1 MMQGSSIQA
10 SRSANTTPTIK
21 TVKDGIAAGK
31 KYTMITVD
39 DLPDDWT
46 VAVPVG
52 VGGGGAWEYV
62 RDRTAA
68 QKLPTIPDA
77 SVRAI
82 QALER
87 HIGKKLNAL
96 IRFEGA
102 AATLQTFEAAAALNI
117 PVVDACPVG
126 RSVPELQMQLTFVN
140 GLPLAPAAAVTRWGD
155 VIILDKTVDGYR
167 VEDLFRAAAV
177 ASGGGVSAVQNVM
190 SGKDAKRS
198 VIKDNVSLAIAEG
211 RAIREAREQ
220 GKDPVAALLTISHGV
235 KLFRGTVTK
244 ADMKGDRGFTWWDV
258 EIKGTN
264 EYAGHNYKAYLKNEN
279 VMTWFDGKPDA
290 SAPTSSSSGPETGDT
305 LFGQGLGAYPRM
317 RTSSWSAFRIRR
329 CGAQPKALRFWVHV
343 TSASTSTTN
352 PWKTWSRRGRRCNQA
367 NTCQTGSVRAVGL
380 RPRALHGGV
389 AACRSA
395 KTGCADTVEQEMT
408 DLMVGSSIK
417 LVAVRTARA

>member
-1 MMQGSSIQA
+1 MVRHKALWSASGVVAVFVVIAQIGVWGQRGPKIRTLTEQEMVDMMQGSSIQA
-10 SRSANTTPTIK
+10 SRSANTAPTIK

-31 KYTMITVD
+31 KYTMISLD

-62 RDRTAA
+62 RERV
-68 QKLPTIPDA
+68 QKQNLPTITDA

-82 QALER
+82 RALEK
-87 HIGKKLNAL
+87 HTGKKFDAL

-155 VIILDKTVDGYR
+155 VIVLDKTVDGYR

-211 RAIREAREQ
+211 KAIREARDQ
-220 GKDPVAALLTISHGV
+220 GRDPVAALLSVSHGL

-264 EYAGHNYKAYLKNEN
+264 EFAGHTFKSYLKNEN
-279 VMTWFDGKPDA
+279 VMTWLDGKPDA
-290 SAPTSSSSGPETGDT
+290 SAPDIITPLDPKTGDT
-305 LFGQGLGAYPRM
+305 IFGQGLGAYPM
-317 RTSSWSAFRIRR
+317 NADVVI
-329 CGAQPKALRFWVHV
+329 
-343 TSASTSTTN
+343 
-352 PWKTWSRRGRRCNQA
+352 
-367 NTCQTGSVRAVGL
+367 VGI
-380 RPRALHGGV
+380 PN
-389 AACRSA
+389 SP
-395 KTGCADTVEQEMT
+395 MW
-408 DLMVGSSIK
+408 
-417 LVAVRTARA
+417 RTAKGIEILGPRHFGFDVDYKPVEDVVKARPKMGTP

>member
-1 MMQGSSIQA
+1 VVAQIAVWAQRGPKIRTLTEQEMVDMMQGSSIQA
-10 SRSANTTPTIK
+10 SRSANTAPTIK

-31 KYTMITVD
+31 KYTMISLD
-39 DLPDDWT
+39 DLPDDWI

-62 RDRTAA
+62 RDRTQA
-68 QKLPTIPDA
+68 QNLPTIPDA

-211 RAIREAREQ
+211 RALREAREQ
-220 GKDPVAALLTISHGV
+220 GKDPVAALLTVSHGV

-264 EYAGHNYKAYLKNEN
+264 EYAGHTYKAYLKNEN

-290 SAPTSSSSGPETGDT
+290 SAPDIIVDLDPKTGDT
-305 LFGQGLGAYPRM
+305 LFGPGLGAYPM
-317 RTSSWSAFRIRR
+317 
-329 CGAQPKALRFWVHV
+329 
-343 TSASTSTTN
+343 N
-352 PWKTWSRRGRRCNQA
+352 
-367 NTCQTGSVRAVGL
+367 
-380 RPRALHGGV
+380 
-389 AACRSA
+389 
-395 KTGCADTVEQEMT
+395 ADVV
-408 DLMVGSSIK
+408 MVGIPNSPMW
-417 LVAVRTARA
+417 RTAKGLEILGPRHFGFDVDYKAVEDVVKTRPKM

>member
-1 MMQGSSIQA
+1 MKRYNAVASAGAVVAVVGLATLIAACSPRPPNIRTLTEQEMVDMMQGSSIQA
-10 SRSANTTPTIK
+10 SRSANTAPTIK

-31 KYTMITVD
+31 KYTMISLD

-62 RDRTAA
+62 RERTQA

-82 QALER
+82 QALEQ

-102 AATLQTFEAAAALNI
+102 TATLQTFQAAAALNI

-126 RSVPELQMQLTFVN
+126 RSVPELQMQMTFVN

-155 VIILDKTVDGYR
+155 VMILDKTVDGYR

-177 ASGGGVSAVQNVM
+177 ASGGGVSAVQSVM

-211 RAIREAREQ
+211 RALREAREQ
-220 GKDPVAALLTISHGV
+220 GKDPVDALLVVSHGV

-264 EYAGHNYKAYLKNEN
+264 DYAGHTYKAYLKNEN

-290 SAPTSSSSGPETGDT
+290 SAPDIIVDLDPKTGDT
-305 LFGQGLGAYPRM
+305 LFGQGLGAYPM
-317 RTSSWSAFRIRR
+317 D
-329 CGAQPKALRFWVHV
+329 
-343 TSASTSTTN
+343 
-352 PWKTWSRRGRRCNQA
+352 
-367 NTCQTGSVRAVGL
+367 
-380 RPRALHGGV
+380 
-389 AACRSA
+389 
-395 KTGCADTVEQEMT
+395 ADVV
-408 DLMVGSSIK
+408 MVGIPNSPMW
-417 LVAVRTARA
+417 RTPKGLEILGPRHFGFDVDYKPVEDVVKTRSKM

>member
-1 MMQGSSIQA
+1 MVRNQTRAIFAVLVLAALAVPASVWGQRAPKIRTLTEQEMVDMMQGSSIQA
-10 SRSANTTPTIK
+10 SRSANTAPTIK

-31 KYTMITVD
+31 KYTMISLD

-46 VAVPVG
+46 LAVPVG

-62 RDRTAA
+62 RERTTE
-68 QKLPTIPDA
+68 QKLPTIPNA

-82 QALER
+82 EALQK
-87 HIGKKLNAL
+87 HTGKKFDAL
-96 IRFEGA
+96 VRFEGA

-177 ASGGGVSAVQNVM
+177 SSGGGVSAVQNIM

-198 VIKDNVSLAIAEG
+198 LIKDVVSLAITEG
-211 RAIREAREQ
+211 RALREAREQ
-220 GKDPVAALLTISHGV
+220 GKDPVAALLKASNGV

-258 EIKGTN
+258 EIAGTN
-264 EYAGHNYKAYLKNEN
+264 EYAGHTYKLFLKNEN
-279 VMTWFDGKPDA
+279 VMSWLDGKPDA
-290 SAPTSSSSGPETGDT
+290 SAPDIIANLDPKTGDT
-305 LFGQGLGAYPRM
+305 LFGQGLGAYPM
-317 RTSSWSAFRIRR
+317 
-329 CGAQPKALRFWVHV
+329 
-343 TSASTSTTN
+343 N
-352 PWKTWSRRGRRCNQA
+352 
-367 NTCQTGSVRAVGL
+367 
-380 RPRALHGGV
+380 
-389 AACRSA
+389 
-395 KTGCADTVEQEMT
+395 ADVV
-408 DLMVGSSIK
+408 MVGIPNPMW
-417 LVAVRTARA
+417 RTPKGLEILGPRHFGFDVDYKPVEDVVKARPKMGTP